1 MYNSTPFSPHLREG
15 LSESDKNEGN
25 LTDGGGGQ
33 GGGRGGV
40 VTCDLLLCFFVLRIA
55 SYLKK

>member
-25 LTDGGGGQ
+25 LTDGGGGGRVEEE
-33 GGGRGGV
+33 GGGLSRAISCYV
-40 VTCDLLLCFFVLRIA
+40 FL
-55 SYLKK
+55 SYGSHPT

>member
-25 LTDGGGGQ
+25 LTDGGA
-33 GGGRGGV
+33 GGRERGGLSRAISCYV
-40 VTCDLLLCFFVLRIA
+40 FLSCGSHPT
-55 SYLKK
+55 LKK